1 MMHGDMMGQMN
12 RMMEGCNRMMESMMQ
27 QMPAKP
33 GVAGPEKK
41 G

>member
-1 MMHGDMMGQMN
+1 MMGQMN

-33 GVAGPEKK
+33 GGAAPEKK